1 MQPGSCRNSLLVA
14 RTMDAKYRFTLQ
26 WGAESAEKIQVG
38 NLLKRLG
45 NRKSE
50 FIVMAISEYINSHPD
65 IQSTGQKLKLVVKPS
80 IDREQIESMVKKMI
94 DERLTSVISANREI
108 YPVIKIDP
116 VSNDDIYEMIDNLDM
131 FSP

>member
-1 MQPGSCRNSLLVA
+1 
-14 RTMDAKYRFTLQ
+14 MDAKYRFTLQ
-26 WGAESAEKIQVG
+26 WGAESVEKIQVG

-65 IQSTGQKLKLVVKPS
+65 IQSTGQELKIVVKPN